1 MKFNKQQINKFVK
14 KSAID
19 SDPLPNKEDE
29 RLIKDGKTL
38 SNIEAFEL
46 GKFPDNLVEKVSL
59 PEIDRKDYIDSE
71 IKPKHL
77 ELLKD
82 RPMPDMLESSKL
94 VGKLKQIESPSLGK
108 FYEEKKV
115 DETMKKE
122 KYPNKT

>member
-1 MKFNKQQINKFVK
+1 MEFNKQKINKFVE
-14 KSAID
+14 KSGLD
-19 SDPLPNKEDE
+19 NDPLPNNEDDKFIKE
-29 RLIKDGKTL
+29 GKTL

-82 RPMPDMLESSKL
+82 RPIPDMLESSKL
-94 VGKLKQIESPSLGK
+94 VGKLKQIDSPSLGK

-122 KYPNKT
+122 KYPDKS

>member
-1 MKFNKQQINKFVK
+1 MEFNKQKINKFVK

-19 SDPLPNKEDE
+19 SDPLPNQRDE
-29 RLIKDGKTL
+29 KSIRDGKVL

-59 PEIDRKDYIDSE
+59 PEMNHKDYIDIE

-77 ELLKD
+77 ELLKG
-82 RPMPDMLESSKL
+82 RPIPEMLENSKL
-94 VGKLKQIESPSLGK
+94 VGNLKKIDSPSLGK

-115 DETMKKE
+115 DETIKKE

>member
-1 MKFNKQQINKFVK
+1 MINNNN
-14 KSAID
+14 
-19 SDPLPNKEDE
+19 NKEATMQLRKEELETLQNVLQE
-29 RLIKDGKTL
+29 RL
-38 SNIEAFEL
+38 EL
-46 GKFPDNLVEKVSL
+46 AESFTDNLVEKVSL

-82 RPMPDMLESSKL
+82 RPIPDMLENSKL
-94 VGKLKQIESPSLGK
+94 VGKLKQIDSPSLGK

>member
-1 MKFNKQQINKFVK
+1 MEFNEQKINKFVK

-19 SDPLPNKEDE
+19 RDPLPNKDDE
-29 RLIKDGKTL
+29 NLIKDGKTL
-38 SNIEAFEL
+38 TNIEAFEL
-46 GKFPDNLVEKVSL
+46 CKFPDDLVEKVNL

-82 RPMPDMLESSKL
+82 RPMPDMLENSKL
-94 VGKLKQIESPSLGK
+94 VGKLKQIDSPSLGK

-115 DETMKKE
+115 DETMSKE